1 MMKKSLLVVALIAIA
16 TGGYYFYPQ
25 YKVVGDT
32 STQVINKPNSD
43 AIFKARIADLAGV
56 RQPLEQWRGKILI
69 VNFWATWCPPCRQEI
84 PGFIALQ
91 KQYGSQGVQFVGIA
105 LDEKAKIQ
113 GFVDE
118 VGINYPI
125 LVGDLEAVALAQASG
140 NRMGGLPYTV
150 IIDQAGHVV
159 ATEMGTLSHEK
170 LITIITPFL
179 PNKSVLNN
187 PSFMKR
193 LDIKA

>member
-1 MMKKSLLVVALIAIA
+1 MMKKSSLVVALIGIA
-16 TGGYYFYPQ
+16 VGGYYFYQ
-25 YKVVGDT
+25 QNNAVRDT
-32 STQVINKPNSD
+32 SSQVISKPNAD

-56 RQPLEQWRGKILI
+56 RQPLAQWRGKILV

-84 PGFIALQ
+84 PEFIALQ
-91 KQYGSQGVQFVGIA
+91 KQYGEQGLQFVGIA

-113 GFVDE
+113 NFVDE

-150 IIDQAGHVV
+150 VIDQKGNVV
-159 ATEMGTLSHEK
+159 ATEMGALSREK
-170 LITIITPFL
+170 LTTIITPL
-179 PNKSVLNN
+179 LAKKSALNN
-187 PSFMKR
+187 PIFMKR